1 MSQHRKLSSK
11 NIQGQELFAPGPYR
25 AQQMLTG
32 RVALGAIYLGQ
43 RPSVVRV
50 CVSEGAGG

>member
-32 RVALGAIYLGQ
+32 EWRLERFTWANALA
-43 RPSVVRV
+43 
-50 CVSEGAGG
+50 